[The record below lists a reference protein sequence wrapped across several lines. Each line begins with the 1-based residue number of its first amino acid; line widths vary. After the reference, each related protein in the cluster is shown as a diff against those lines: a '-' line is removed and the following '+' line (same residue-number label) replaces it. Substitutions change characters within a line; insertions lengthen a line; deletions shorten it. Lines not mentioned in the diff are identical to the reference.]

1 MNNILLGIIFGAVFG
16 LIFGLVSYYINKKN
30 KSRL

>member
-1 MNNILLGIIFGAVFG
+1 MDILSGIIFGAVFG
-16 LIFGLVSYYINKKN
+16 LIFGLASYYINKKN